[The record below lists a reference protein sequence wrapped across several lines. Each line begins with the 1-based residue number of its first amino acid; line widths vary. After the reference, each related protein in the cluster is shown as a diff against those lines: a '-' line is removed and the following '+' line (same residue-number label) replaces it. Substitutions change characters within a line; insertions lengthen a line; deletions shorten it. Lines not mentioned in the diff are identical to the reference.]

1 MLVSPNNGCV
11 DHHVFVVVIARQQL
25 ENAFENP
32 ALRPPVEAL
41 VDDVPV
47 AETFGKIPPR
57 NTGSKSVENRINEQ
71 AVVGCR
77 SANVAFA
84 ARQKILDPL
93 PLVIA

>member
-11 DHHVFVVVIARQQL
+11 DHHVLVVVITGQQL
-25 ENAFENP
+25 ENTLENP

-47 AETFGKIPPR
+47 AEALGKIAPR
-57 NTGSKSVENRINEQ
+57 NAGSKSVDNRVNKQ
-71 AVVGCR
+71 PVVLCR

-84 ARQKILDPL
+84 ARQKVLDPL